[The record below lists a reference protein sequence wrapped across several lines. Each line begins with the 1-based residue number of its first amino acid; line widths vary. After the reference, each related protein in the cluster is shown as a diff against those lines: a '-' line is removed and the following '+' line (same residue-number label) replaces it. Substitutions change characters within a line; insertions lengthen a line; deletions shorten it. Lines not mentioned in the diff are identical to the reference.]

1 MSVCVWIHEEG
12 ALHTPGFPRLHLF
25 SSSPGGSVI
34 SVHARRCTSL
44 SLSLSHT
51 HTHTLALSHGHRS
64 VRDSHG
70 EVEKRLFSLLFLN
83 SEIRIDDT
91 IRIPPHTTL
100 FPMRS
105 ETESRFS
112 QVQYGTLFFLL
123 LALGVMGVCGSGE
136 MKCTVSFSPLASQCS
151 ARSSARL

>member
-1 MSVCVWIHEEG
+1 MRCSPLYCLTVFLSTPSRRSECVCVNSRRRRSSHSRVSSPSSFLFFSRRQCDFCPCA
-12 ALHTPGFPRLHLF
+12 ALH
-25 SSSPGGSVI
+25 I
-34 SVHARRCTSL
+34 

-100 FPMRS
+100 SPMRS

-112 QVQYGTLFFLL
+112 QVQYGTLF
-123 LALGVMGVCGSGE
+123 
-136 MKCTVSFSPLASQCS
+136 
-151 ARSSARL
+151 SSSWLWV

>member
-1 MSVCVWIHEEG
+1 MSQSAVHLKPLNWQTFTRASLKCNRRG
-12 ALHTPGFPRLHLF
+12 LNALSSHSRV
-25 SSSPGGSVI
+25 SSPWSFFLLLLQAAVWFLAVRGAHI
-34 SVHARRCTSL
+34 SCSSL
-44 SLSLSHT
+44 T
-51 HTHTLALSHGHRS
+51 HSLALSLAHGHRS

-91 IRIPPHTTL
+91 IHISPHTTL

-112 QVQYGTLFFLL
+112 QVQYGALFSSSW
-123 LALGVMGVCGSGE
+123 LGCNGG
-136 MKCTVSFSPLASQCS
+136 L
-151 ARSSARL
+151 R